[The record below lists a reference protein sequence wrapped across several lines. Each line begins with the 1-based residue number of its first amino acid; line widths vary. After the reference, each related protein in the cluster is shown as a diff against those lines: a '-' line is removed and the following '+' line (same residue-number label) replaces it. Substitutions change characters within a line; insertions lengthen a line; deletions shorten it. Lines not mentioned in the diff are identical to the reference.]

1 MQETIK
7 NLAAAFTGESQ
18 ARNRY
23 NIYAKVARDEGYE
36 QIASIFEETSNQ
48 ERTHAKKLMEMIQ
61 QLKNKDLH
69 YPEIEVTASVPNVW
83 DTTAENLKAAI
94 AGEHFEQSEM
104 YPSFA
109 AKADEENLPEI
120 ASRLRAIAKA
130 EEHHEARYG
139 KLLDLIEQDIVF
151 KRAEKTWWCCRECGY
166 IHEGT
171 EPPKVCP
178 ACAHPQAFYQIMA
191 ENY

>member
-23 NIYAKVARDEGYE
+23 NIYAKVAKQEGFE
-36 QIASIFEETSNQ
+36 QIASIFEETANQ
-48 ERTHAKKLMEMIQ
+48 EKAHAKRLMEMIQ
-61 QLKNKDLH
+61 KLKNHDVN
-69 YPEIEVTASVPNVW
+69 YPAIEITAEVPNVW

-94 AGEHFEQSEM
+94 AGENYETTQM
-104 YPSFA
+104 YPTFA
-109 AKADEENLPEI
+109 DKADEEGLPEV
-120 ASRLRAIAKA
+120 AAKLRAIGKA
-130 EEHHEARYG
+130 EAHHEERYT
-139 KLLDLIEQDIVF
+139 KLLDIVEKDIVF
-151 KRAEKTWWCCRECGY
+151 KRAEKVWWVCRECGY
-166 IHEGT
+166 VHEGT

-178 ACAHPQAFYQIMA
+178 ACDHPQGFYQLLV